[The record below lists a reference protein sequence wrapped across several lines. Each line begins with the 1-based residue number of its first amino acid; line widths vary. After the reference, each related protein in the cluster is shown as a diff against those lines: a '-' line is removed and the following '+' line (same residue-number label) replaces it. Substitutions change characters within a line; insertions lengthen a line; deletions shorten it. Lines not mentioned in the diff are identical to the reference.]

1 MPPHEYID
9 LRSRFLDSWIRRE
22 PDRFELADELL
33 HSLGDDTGR
42 DPSIASIAQLVCQ
55 RFEDQFVR

>member
-1 MPPHEYID
+1 MPPHAYID
-9 LRSRFLDSWIRRE
+9 LRNQFLDSWIRRE
-22 PDRFELADELL
+22 PDRFELADQLL

-42 DPSIASIAQLVCQ
+42 DPAMASIAQLVCQ